1 MSLDSQ
7 NARLYDSV
15 SETEFGPQCE
25 TDAEADAL
33 AWHVWRTRGVD
44 ARVVDYAE
52 LDSALAE
59 IREGR
64 AESMPTHPDRL
75 CYCGSG
81 LPFGPRYRVSQ
92 REYRACDRC
101 GSPELDRWTGVDG
114 VSYSRAE
121 LTGMRFPARAIEQ
134 GLRALCGASS

>member
-1 MSLDSQ
+1 MTLDTH

-25 TDAEADAL
+25 TDDEADAL

-44 ARVVDYAE
+44 ARAVEYDE
-52 LDSALAE
+52 LDSALTE
-59 IREGR
+59 IREGH

-81 LPFGPRYRVSQ
+81 LPHGTVYYRGLS
-92 REYRACDRC
+92 EYRTCARC

-114 VSYSRAE
+114 VSYGMAE
-121 LTGMRFPARAIEQ
+121 LRENKERP
-134 GLRALCGASS
+134 